1 MARTNGEDQWRNQME
16 KPNGENKWRKQ
27 MEKTNGENKWR
38 KRMKKKK
45 KKKTSGLEN
54 EKFIGTIINKIQ
66 KNENHPSGD
75 DRHPSAIDSHP
86 NLMFMVK
93 SLSSPWAVIHPVMIA
108 IQINVHGQESIESV
122 IPKTLNTFIES
133 QSNLQCDIRQQYKSA
148 VLRNHWSQIE

>member
-1 MARTNGEDQWRNQME
+1 MEKPNGETKWRNQME
-16 KPNGENKWRKQ
+16 KPNGETKWRNKWRKQ

-38 KRMKKKK
+38 KQMEK

-54 EKFIGTIINKIQ
+54 EKFIGHPSVNVR
-66 KNENHPSGD
+66 HPSG
-75 DRHPSAIDSHP
+75 IDSHP

-148 VLRNHWSQIE
+148 VLRNHWSQIQ

>member
-1 MARTNGEDQWRNQME
+1 MEKPMEKPNGETKWRNQME

-38 KRMKKKK
+38 KQMEKK

-54 EKFIGTIINKIQ
+54 EK
-66 KNENHPSGD
+66 
-75 DRHPSAIDSHP
+75 
-86 NLMFMVK
+86 
-93 SLSSPWAVIHPVMIA
+93 WAVIHPVMIA

-148 VLRNHWSQIE
+148 VLRNHWSQIQ